1 MDALDESSPKNA
13 MNVITKGDPYRV
25 KPDTDL

>member
-1 MDALDESSPKNA
+1 MDAFVESFPRNA
-13 MNVITKGDPYRV
+13 MNAFTKGDPYRV